1 MELVLIANIWGLLT
15 EILFQMSGVGS
26 LICIAVKH
34 TTLWETIVENLC
46 LENSLTLLLIW
57 FGAIAWVKMNIG
69 IFLPQTTIFSPSL
82 TFDGLEGTI
91 DETTFTRWAGQNV
104 QTLEPV
110 YLLPSLTMSRN
121 VWPTHKSQSL
131 LKWYSNN
138 SYCLLSIYLVA
149 SIVVSVPR
157 EVFHWILLI
166 LWGVILIWWG
176 TTENLSQSLESQF

>member
-1 MELVLIANIWGLLT
+1 
-15 EILFQMSGVGS
+15 MSGVGS

-34 TTLWETIVENLC
+34 TTLWETTVENLC

-57 FGAIAWVKMNIG
+57 FGAIAWMKMNIDWH
-69 IFLPQTTIFSPSL
+69 FPPQTTIFSPSL
-82 TFDGLEGTI
+82 TFGGLEGTI

-110 YLLPSLTMSRN
+110 YLLPSLTMSSN

-131 LKWYSNN
+131 LTWYSNN
-138 SYCLLSIYLVA
+138 SYCLLSTYFVA
-149 SIVVSVPR
+149 SIAVSVPH

-166 LWGVILIWWG
+166 LWGVILIWGG
-176 TTENLSQSLESQF
+176 TTENLSPSLESQF